1 MHKHIFLKSEILCA
15 EDARISAATSA
26 ALYGRGI
33 FTTVAIYDIKPFLW
47 EKHWRRLNGSAEK
60 LGIDL
65 SEYTEEIVHGALA
78 EIISVNNITNA
89 RARLTF
95 YDESPS
101 GIWSLRGERQTSLL
115 IMTADLRE
123 VSANYRLTVSP
134 FRVNS
139 ASPIANVK
147 SCNYLEKIIALEEA
161 VRRGYDE
168 AVQVNER
175 GVIASACMANI
186 FWLAEGKLFTP
197 PLTTGCL
204 AGTTREFIMEKS
216 PCVENEIGLETLR
229 KADAIFLTSAGLDV
243 VQVAEFENRRF
254 EPVTKEIIRTIRN
267 KFPRKNTNQS
277 EN

>member
-1 MHKHIFLKSEILCA
+1 
-15 EDARISAATSA
+15 
-26 ALYGRGI
+26 
-33 FTTVAIYDIKPFLW
+33 
-47 EKHWRRLNGSAEK
+47 
-60 LGIDL
+60 L
-65 SEYTEEIVHGALA
+65 SEYSEETVHGALA

-101 GIWSLRGERQTSLL
+101 GVWSFRGERKTSLL
-115 IMTADLRE
+115 IITADLRE
-123 VSANYRLTVSP
+123 ISANYRLTVSP
-134 FRVNS
+134 FSINS

-161 VRRGYDE
+161 IKRDFDE
-168 AVQVNER
+168 AVQMNER
-175 GVIASACMANI
+175 SEIASACMANI

-197 PLTTGCL
+197 SLATGCL
-204 AGTTREFIMEKS
+204 AGTTREFTMENL

-229 KADAIFLTSAGLDV
+229 KADAIFLTSAGIGV

-254 EPVTKEIIRTIRN
+254 EPVSNEIIRTIRN